1 MLNFRARKV
10 LISPTDHNY
19 RLEVKL
25 DKLAVSKYLDKN
37 QKITTNSEKSPPSS
51 KNGFTRSLHTAS
63 ESDYAVVAPG
73 TRVG

>member
-37 QKITTNSEKSPPSS
+37 QKITTTPRKVHPAV
-51 KNGFTRSLHTAS
+51 KMVLHALFTLHPNLTMLWLLQ
-63 ESDYAVVAPG
+63 EQG
-73 TRVG
+73 